1 MSSKIKFTADR
12 KSASE
17 GEYVTLTWDCGMPDS
32 VTLTI
37 ENGYR
42 TSRLQL
48 PDSGSRTIL
57 IEKSKGKTTFR
68 LAAAQGTRKEVSELS
83 VKVKNLKTIRAREY
97 RPKSSKKFSL
107 RGLWSRLVAWWRNLC
122 GRVSYG
128 WRVMPPRQKRIYKIV
143 LIALAQM
150 WAGSA
155 WRNAGYRAG
164 YEQALR
170 DSQRYEMPAPQHP
183 KDTPQPHSATNNSG
197 TNSI

>member
-1 MSSKIKFTADR
+1 MLWGWKQQQNNNPMSSKIKFSIDR
-12 KSASE
+12 KSAGE
-17 GEYVTLTWDCGMPDS
+17 GEYVTLSWDCGMPDN

-42 TSRLQL
+42 TTRLQL
-48 PDSGSRTIL
+48 PDSGSRTVL

-83 VKVKNLKTIRAREY
+83 VKVKNLKTIRAKAY
-97 RPKSSKKFSL
+97 RPKRGKHFSL
-107 RGLWSRLVAWWRNLC
+107 KGLWGRIVAWWRSFT
-122 GRVSYG
+122 GRLSYA

-143 LIALAQM
+143 LIVLAIM

-170 DSQRYEMPAPQHP
+170 DQQQIES
-183 KDTPQPHSATNNSG
+183 THSL
-197 TNSI
+197 

>member
-1 MSSKIKFTADR
+1 MSSKIKFGVDR
-12 KSASE
+12 KSAGE
-17 GEYVTLTWDCGMPDS
+17 GEYVTLSWDCGMPDS

-42 TSRLQL
+42 TTRLQL

-83 VKVKNLKTIRAREY
+83 VKVKNLKTIRAKAY
-97 RPKSSKKFSL
+97 RPKSGKTFSF
-107 RGLWSRLVAWWRNLC
+107 RGLWGRVVAWWRSFT
-122 GRVSYG
+122 GRLSYA
-128 WRVMPPRQKRIYKIV
+128 WRVMPARQKRIYKIM
-143 LIALAQM
+143 LILLAVM

-170 DSQRYEMPAPQHP
+170 DQQQIES
-183 KDTPQPHSATNNSG
+183 THSL
-197 TNSI
+197 

>member
-1 MSSKIKFTADR
+1 MMLERENTLNPMSSKIKFSIDR
-12 KSASE
+12 KSAGE
-17 GEYVTLTWDCGMPDS
+17 GEYVTLSWDCGMPDN

-48 PDSGSRTIL
+48 PDSGSRTVL

-68 LAAAQGTRKEVSELS
+68 LAATQGTRKEVSELS
-83 VKVKNLKTIRAREY
+83 VKVKNLKTIRAKAY
-97 RPKSSKKFSL
+97 RPKRGKHFSL
-107 RGLWSRLVAWWRNLC
+107 NGLWGRIVAWWRSFT
-122 GRVSYG
+122 GRLSYA

-143 LIALAQM
+143 LIVLAIM

-170 DSQRYEMPAPQHP
+170 DQQQIES
-183 KDTPQPHSATNNSG
+183 THSL
-197 TNSI
+197 

>member
-1 MSSKIKFTADR
+1 MSKKIIFTADR
-12 KSASE
+12 KSVGE
-17 GEYVTLTWDCGMPDS
+17 GEYVTLSWDCGMPDS

-37 ENGYR
+37 KNGYH
-42 TSRLQL
+42 TTRLQL
-48 PDSGSRTIL
+48 PDSGSRSVL

-68 LAAAQGTRKEVSELS
+68 LVAAQGTSKQSQELS
-83 VKVKNLKTIRAREY
+83 VRVKNLKTIRAKAY
-97 RPKSSKKFSL
+97 RPKKSRRPASL
-107 RGLWSRLVAWWRNLC
+107 GELWSRTKAWWRNFC

-143 LIALAQM
+143 LIALAIM

-170 DSQRYEMPAPQHP
+170 DQQQIES
-183 KDTPQPHSATNNSG
+183 THSL
-197 TNSI
+197 

>member
-1 MSSKIKFTADR
+1 MSSKIKFSIDR
-12 KSASE
+12 KSAGE
-17 GEYVTLTWDCGMPDS
+17 GEYVTLSWDCGMPDS
-32 VTLTI
+32 ATLTI

-48 PDSGSRTIL
+48 PDSGSRTVL

-68 LAAAQGTRKEVSELS
+68 LAATWGTRKEVSELS
-83 VKVKNLKTIRAREY
+83 VKVKNLKTIRAKAY
-97 RPKSSKKFSL
+97 RPKRGKTLSF
-107 RGLWSRLVAWWRNLC
+107 RGLWGRIVSWWRSFT
-122 GRVSYG
+122 GRLSYA

-143 LIALAQM
+143 LIVLAIM

-170 DSQRYEMPAPQHP
+170 DQQRIEA
-183 KDTPQPHSATNNSG
+183 THSL
-197 TNSI
+197 